1 MATDEAYVNARDSDI
16 RYVTVADANALT
28 KGTIMVVGSSPN
40 TAVAHSAVDELPL
53 GILVEDKV
61 ALDGQTQVGIRVRGD
76 VEIIAEASTVLGNMV
91 VLAATANNVK
101 EAGGTVSTLQLSRIV
116 GRALDTGS
124 AGTFHT
130 IRLMLG

>member
-1 MATDEAYVNARDSDI
+1 MATDEAFVNARDSDI

>member
-1 MATDEAYVNARDSDI
+1 MATTPAFTNARDNDI
-16 RYVTVADANALT
+16 RYVTVADAGALT
-28 KGTIMVVGSSPN
+28 KGTFMVMGSSPN
-40 TAVAHSAVDELPL
+40 TAVAHSAVDEIPL

-76 VEIIAEASTVLGNMV
+76 VEIIAEGTTTLGNMV
-91 VLAATANNVK
+91 VLAGTANNVK
-101 EAGGTVSTLQLSRIV
+101 DAGGTLSSLGLARV
-116 GRALDTGS
+116 LGRALDTGS